1 MKAHL
6 QPVIFALLLLVWIAG
21 GAAAADNALKYK
33 LKPGTQDKLCSG
45 CHPDFEGKLKSTHVH
60 TPVKKGECTGCHNPH
75 TSTHG
80 KLLASDRTKICATC
94 HSTVFGPSDKS
105 IHRVVQEG
113 GCVKCH
119 DPHGSPNPGNL
130 LKEGNELCF
139 SCHKEMGETVA
150 KVRFK
155 HPPVAKG
162 CLTCH
167 APHSSPQ
174 NGFLLKSSVPALCIG
189 CHKTD
194 KPIFVKQHLNFPMEK
209 ANCTSCH
216 DPHGSD
222 VQGIL
227 FNTVHRPVAAKQ
239 CIQCHEGAASA
250 TPLRL
255 KKGGYELCRG
265 CHSDMVNDAFAK
277 NRVHWPLLS
286 KKGCLTCHTPH
297 AAPKK
302 GLLAANML
310 TLCGSCH
317 ADTIRRQQQS
327 ETKHKPIAEGN
338 CTACHNPHATETLYL
353 LKQGSV
359 IELCGTCHDWQKH
372 STHPIGD
379 KYKDP
384 RGKNTTMNCL
394 SCHRSHGTEYKHF
407 IPFVTVSELC
417 TQCHEKYKR

>member
-94 HSTVFGPSDKS
+94 HSTVFSPSDKS

-167 APHSSPQ
+167 DPHSSPK
-174 NGFLLKSSVPALCIG
+174 NGYLLKSSVPGLYFVGPGVTMHTFSREIHVLEASNDRQESQAKARTEDVRQRVEGYFEKRDRLLGRQTHRTVEALNVQTSDGYAVTCDVTLLYSIVDPVRIAKDFGWGSLYVDSFAVNTFRNGVLQTIG
-189 CHKTD
+189 KMNAEAFYNEELR
-194 KPIFVKQHLNFPMEK
+194 IAAVKDAES
-209 ANCTSCH
+209 T
-216 DPHGSD
+216 
-222 VQGIL
+222 
-227 FNTVHRPVAAKQ
+227 
-239 CIQCHEGAASA
+239 
-250 TPLRL
+250 LRTRFAERGFHVESRSY
-255 KKGGYELCRG
+255 GGGVL
-265 CHSDMVNDAFAK
+265 
-277 NRVHWPLLS
+277 
-286 KKGCLTCHTPH
+286 
-297 AAPKK
+297 
-302 GLLAANML
+302 
-310 TLCGSCH
+310 
-317 ADTIRRQQQS
+317 I
-327 ETKHKPIAEGN
+327 
-338 CTACHNPHATETLYL
+338 
-353 LKQGSV
+353 
-359 IELCGTCHDWQKH
+359 
-372 STHPIGD
+372 
-379 KYKDP
+379 
-384 RGKNTTMNCL
+384 
-394 SCHRSHGTEYKHF
+394 
-407 IPFVTVSELC
+407 
-417 TQCHEKYKR
+417 